1 MNKFKIELKWGVYF
15 TIAALAW
22 MYVEKA
28 LGWHDEL
35 ISKHA
40 IYTNIFAI
48 VAIAVY
54 VLFMKDKKQNF
65 YNGNMTWTQGFISGT
80 ILSVVV
86 AILSPLAQYLTHEF
100 ITPNYFENVIAYTVE
115 KGVMKQEA
123 AEAYFSLY
131 SYMAQAAFGAL
142 AMGVVTSAIVALFF
156 RSKKVD

>member
-1 MNKFKIELKWGVYF
+1 MTKFRIEIKWGVYF
-15 TIAALAW
+15 TIAALVW
-22 MYVEKA
+22 MYIEKA
-28 LGWHDEL
+28 LGWHDTL

-48 VAIAVY
+48 VAIVVY
-54 VLFMKDKKQNF
+54 VLFMRDKKENF
-65 YNGNMTWTQGFISGT
+65 YNGSMTWTQGFISGT

-86 AILSPLAQYLTHEF
+86 ALLSPLAQYLTHEF

-156 RSKKVD
+156 RSKKTA

>member
-15 TIAALAW
+15 TIAALVW

>member
-54 VLFMKDKKQNF
+54 V
-65 YNGNMTWTQGFISGT
+65 
-80 ILSVVV
+80 
-86 AILSPLAQYLTHEF
+86 
-100 ITPNYFENVIAYTVE
+100 
-115 KGVMKQEA
+115 
-123 AEAYFSLY
+123 
-131 SYMAQAAFGAL
+131 
-142 AMGVVTSAIVALFF
+142 
-156 RSKKVD
+156 

>member
-54 VLFMKDKKQNF
+54 VLFMKDK
-65 YNGNMTWTQGFISGT
+65 QGFISGT

>member
-15 TIAALAW
+15 TIAALVW

-35 ISKHA
+35 IFKHA